1 MFLLLYRYD
10 LDHCLVCGTYL
21 LNEVVVEQL
30 FPFNSC
36 ILLPGEVERR
46 FLLSSICK
54 TGGMVLGTDSGS
66 WEEEA
71 DVSPTISMS
80 SLDMSVDLP
89 EPWVLDMS
97 L

>member
-1 MFLLLYRYD
+1 M
-10 LDHCLVCGTYL
+10 
-21 LNEVVVEQL
+21 
-30 FPFNSC
+30 
-36 ILLPGEVERR
+36 
-46 FLLSSICK
+46 SSICK

-89 EPWVLDMS
+89 EPWVLDLS
-97 L
+97 LYCNPQRVAVKIKYNNIYPIVLWTANIY